1 MPLTRNEMEA
11 KLAAL
16 EDRVA
21 LLSQV
26 VDTLEDRFQLKME
39 QWTDWLSVHRNLLE
53 VMDREMTRVRGKGP
67 GSPAA

>member
-1 MPLTRNEMEA
+1 MALTRQETEA

-39 QWTDWLSVHRNLLE
+39 QWTDWLLVHRNLLE
-53 VMDREMTRVRGKGP
+53 VMDREMARVRGKSP
-67 GSPAA
+67 ESPAE

>member
-1 MPLTRNEMEA
+1 MALTRQQMEA

-26 VDTLEDRFQLKME
+26 VDSLEDRFQLKIE
-39 QWTDWLSVHRNLLE
+39 QWTDWLRVHRNLLE
-53 VMDREMTRVRGKGP
+53 VMDREMTRVRGRGP
-67 GSPAA
+67 EPPAE

>member
-1 MPLTRNEMEA
+1 MALTRQEMES

-26 VDTLEDRFQLKME
+26 VDTLEDRFQLKIE
-39 QWTDWLSVHRNLLE
+39 QWTDWLRVHRNLLE
-53 VMDREMTRVRGKGP
+53 VMDREMTRVRGKDLGP
-67 GSPAA
+67 PTE

>member
-1 MPLTRNEMEA
+1 MALTRQETEA

-26 VDTLEDRFQLKME
+26 VDTLEDRFQFKME
-39 QWTDWLSVHRNLLE
+39 QWTDWLLVHRNLLE
-53 VMDREMTRVRGKGP
+53 VMDRELTRAQGKSEGP
-67 GSPAA
+67 AQE

>member
-1 MPLTRNEMEA
+1 MALTRQETEA

-26 VDTLEDRFQLKME
+26 VDTLEDRFQLKVE
-39 QWTDWLSVHRNLLE
+39 QWTDWLRVHRNLLD
-53 VMDREMTRVRGKGP
+53 VMDRELTRLRGKCP
-67 GSPAA
+67 WPPPV

>member
-1 MPLTRNEMEA
+1 MALTRSEMEA

-16 EDRVA
+16 EDRLA

-26 VDTLEDRFQLKME
+26 VDTLEDRFQLKID
-39 QWTDWLSVHRNLLE
+39 QWNDWLLVQRTMLE
-53 VMDREMTRVRGKGP
+53 AMDREMIRVRAKGP